1 MSTLATRLATQSLPS
16 ASLAVGIHTAGYLV
30 VTALVAAIIYEKVG
44 LAVLRKAWV
53 NMDLIWAG
61 ALVLTGLLTLMI

>member
-1 MSTLATRLATQSLPS
+1 MAY
-16 ASLAVGIHTAGYLV
+16 AGYLV
-30 VTALVAAIIYEKVG
+30 VTALVAAIVYEKVS